1 MNPKIIKPSTH
12 LYPKNSKVLVRV
24 DFNVP
29 INNGEVIDESRILLS
44 IPTLK
49 LLIENNN
56 AIVLISHL
64 GRPKGFDM
72 NFSMRIVL
80 NHLKKMIFFEN
91 IKFHFCSNFNEK
103 DLENKKRNLNP
114 REILILENLRFEP
127 GEKNSCVKFSKK
139 VTSGLDFYIN
149 DAFAVC
155 HRNDASVNQMPKLF
169 EFNKLPGLLLQKEIK
184 ELSKFINFKNNKL
197 AVIGGSKISSK
208 VKLIKK
214 LTLNCQDVIIG
225 GAMAFSFIKY
235 LNGSIGISLY
245 EEDQINTISSI
256 LIEAEKNNCTIH
268 LPIDVNCIKNDD
280 EKAIY
285 TRDIY
290 NIPNN
295 EMGLDIGP
303 KSCLLFKKII
313 CKSKTIIWNGP
324 MGVFEKKNFEK
335 GTECIIEYISTATKS
350 GSFSLIGG
358 GDTLSAIS
366 NYKKNNSFHDFSFQS
381 SGGGAML
388 EFLQNPELPGI
399 KSLLK

>member
-12 LYPKNSKVLVRV
+12 LYPKDSKVLVRV

-29 INNGEVIDESRILLS
+29 INNRAVIDESRILLS

-80 NHLKKMIFFEN
+80 NHLKKISFFEN
-91 IKFHFCSNFNEK
+91 IKFHFCSNFIEK
-103 DLENKKRNLNP
+103 DLENKKRNLKS

-127 GEKNSCVKFSKK
+127 GEKNSCIKFSRKI
-139 VTSGLDFYIN
+139 TSGLDFYIN

-155 HRNDASVNQMPKLF
+155 HRGDASVNQMPNLF
-169 EFNKLPGLLLQKEIK
+169 GSNKLPGLLLQKEIK
-184 ELSKFINFKNNKL
+184 ELSKVIKFKNSKL
-197 AVIGGSKISSK
+197 AIIGGSKISSK
-208 VKLIKK
+208 VELIKK
-214 LTLNCQDVIIG
+214 LTLSCQDIIIG

-245 EEDQINTISSI
+245 EEDQMSTISSI
-256 LIEAEKNNCTIH
+256 LIEAKNNNCTIH
-268 LPIDVNCIKNDD
+268 LPVDVKCIKNND
-280 EKAIY
+280 EKNIIN
-285 TRDIY
+285 RDIY
-290 NIPNN
+290 KIPHD
-295 EMGLDIGP
+295 EMGLDIGT

-313 CKSKTIIWNGP
+313 NKSKTIIWNGP

-335 GTECIIEYISTATKS
+335 GTESILKYISNATKS
-350 GSFSLIGG
+350 GSYSLVGG

-366 NYKKNNSFHDFSFQS
+366 NYKKNNIIHEFSFQS

-388 EFLQNPELPGI
+388 EFLQNPKLPGI
-399 KSLLK
+399 KSLLE

>member
-1 MNPKIIKPSTH
+1 MNSKIIKPLMH

-29 INNGEVIDESRILLS
+29 TKNGEVIDDSRILLS
-44 IPTLK
+44 IPTIK

-56 AIVLISHL
+56 SIVLISHL
-64 GRPKGFDM
+64 GRPKGFDI
-72 NFSMRIVL
+72 NFSMKIVL
-80 NHLKKMIFFEN
+80 NHLKKMEFFNN

-114 REILILENLRFEP
+114 REILILENLRFDP
-127 GEKNSCVKFSKK
+127 GEKNLNIKFSRKIAN
-139 VTSGLDFYIN
+139 GLDFYIN

-155 HRNDASVNQMPKLF
+155 HRNDASINQMPKLF
-169 EFNKLPGLLLQKEIK
+169 GLNKLPGLLLQKELK
-184 ELSKFINFKNNKL
+184 ELSKVINFKNSKL
-197 AVIGGSKISSK
+197 AIIGGSKISTK
-208 VKLIKK
+208 VGLIKK
-214 LTLNCQDVIIG
+214 LTLSCQDLIIG

-245 EEDQINTISSI
+245 EEGQINTISSI
-256 LIEAEKNNCTIH
+256 LSEAKKNNCTIH
-268 LPIDVNCIKNDD
+268 LPVDVNCIKNND
-280 EKAIY
+280 EKVIY

-290 NIPNN
+290 NIPND

-335 GTECIIEYISTATKS
+335 GTECILKYISIATNS
-350 GSFSLIGG
+350 GSYSLIGG

-366 NYKKNNSFHDFSFQS
+366 NYKKNNRFYDFSFQS

-388 EFLQNPELPGI
+388 EFLQNPDMPGI
-399 KSLLK
+399 KSILK

>member
-29 INNGEVIDESRILLS
+29 INNREVIDESRILLS

-64 GRPKGFDM
+64 GRPKGFDI

-80 NHLKKMIFFEN
+80 NHLKKMTFFEN
-91 IKFHFCSNFNEK
+91 IKFNFCSNFIEK
-103 DLENKKRNLNP
+103 NLENKKRDLKP

-127 GEKNSCVKFSKK
+127 GEKNSCIKFSRKI
-139 VTSGLDFYIN
+139 TSGLEFYIN

-155 HRNDASVNQMPKLF
+155 HRSDASVNQMPKLF
-169 EFNKLPGLLLQKEIK
+169 GFNKLPGLLLQKEIK
-184 ELSKFINFKNNKL
+184 ELSKVIELKNSKL
-197 AVIGGSKISSK
+197 AIIGGSKISSK
-208 VKLIKK
+208 VELIKK
-214 LTLNCQDVIIG
+214 LTLSCQDIIIG

-245 EEDQINTISSI
+245 EEDQLSTISSI
-256 LIEAEKNNCTIH
+256 LIEAKKNNCEIH
-268 LPIDVNCIKNDD
+268 LPVDVKCIKKND
-280 EKAIY
+280 EKVI
-285 TRDIY
+285 TNRDIY
-290 NIPNN
+290 KIPYD

-313 CKSKTIIWNGP
+313 TNSKTIIWNGP
-324 MGVFEKKNFEK
+324 MGVFEKKNFDK
-335 GTECIIEYISTATKS
+335 GTECILKYISAATKS
-350 GSFSLIGG
+350 GSYSLVGG

-366 NYKKNNSFHDFSFQS
+366 NYKKNNIFHEFSFQS

-388 EFLQNPELPGI
+388 EFLQNPKLPGI